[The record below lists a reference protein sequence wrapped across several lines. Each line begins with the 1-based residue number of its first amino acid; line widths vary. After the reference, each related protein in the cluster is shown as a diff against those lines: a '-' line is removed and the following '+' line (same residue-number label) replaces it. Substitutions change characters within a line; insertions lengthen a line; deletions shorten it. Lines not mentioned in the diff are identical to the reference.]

1 MATSAERKKQ
11 RKRTPPPP
19 TRTGVPILTIV
30 RMVLVG
36 GVSIVAC
43 LYALH
48 RYYTVKRDPILV
60 PVPAATEIPAPEL
73 EPLPA
78 PSR

>member
-1 MATSAERKKQ
+1 MATSAERRKQ

-19 TRTGVPILTIV
+19 TRAGVPIFTLL
-30 RMVLVG
+30 RMLLVG
-36 GVSIVAC
+36 GISILAC
-43 LYALH
+43 LYALN

-78 PSR
+78 ETR

>member
-48 RYYTVKRDPILV
+48 RY
-60 PVPAATEIPAPEL
+60 
-73 EPLPA
+73 
-78 PSR
+78 